1 MTRTA
6 IATFTL
12 LAVISVAAD
21 WPGFRGDGTGASAEK
36 NLPAGFSESSGLRWK
51 ASLPGRGVSG
61 VVTHGERVYV
71 TASSGPRDD
80 RLHVLCFDAA
90 TGAKLW
96 QRQLAATGSTAAHP
110 DTCMAAPTPVAD
122 ATGVYALFASG
133 DVAAFDADGTLR
145 WYRSLVGDYP
155 TVTNQV
161 GMASSP
167 LLADG
172 KLIVPMDNVGE
183 SFLAALDLA
192 TGRNVWKTA
201 RAKEM
206 NWATPAVRTL
216 PDGGSEI
223 LYPGRDLAA
232 YDAATGAKKWSAK
245 LPGGIASPT
254 VAGDLLL
261 TPGGGLNASKLGA
274 AGVTEL
280 WKSPRLQTGMSSP
293 VAYEG
298 KVYGVTSAGLL
309 LCLDAATGKVQWDFR
324 VKGKFSASPVAADGK
339 LYLFNEE
346 GKLLAIKFGAE
357 PELLAESATGERG
370 QATPAVSGGAIY
382 LRGDKSLFCVGAKS
396 PAQ

>member
-1 MTRTA
+1 MTRTLT
-6 IATFTL
+6 ATVTL
-12 LAVISVAAD
+12 LALLNVAAD
-21 WPGFRGDGTGASAEK
+21 WPGFRGTGTGASAEK
-36 NLPAGFSESSGLRWK
+36 NLPTGFSETSGLRWK
-51 ASLPGRGVSG
+51 AALPGRGVSG
-61 VVTHGERVYV
+61 VVTQGSRVYV
-71 TASSGPRDD
+71 TASSGTRDD

-90 TGAKLW
+90 TGAQLW

-155 TVTNQV
+155 TITNQV

-167 LLADG
+167 VLADG

-183 SFLAALDLA
+183 SFLAALDLR
-192 TGRNVWKTA
+192 TGRNLWKTP
-201 RAKEM
+201 RSKEV

-216 PDGGSEI
+216 ADGTSEV
-223 LYPGRDLAA
+223 LFPGRDLAV

-261 TPGGGLNASKLGA
+261 TPGGGVSASKFGA
-274 AGVTEL
+274 GGVTEL

-293 VAYEG
+293 VVYEG

-309 LCLDAATGKVQWDFR
+309 LCVDAATGKVDWDFR
-324 VKGKFSASPVAADGK
+324 VKGKFTASPVAADGK

-346 GKLLAIKFGAE
+346 GKLLAIKLGAE
-357 PELLAESATGERG
+357 PELIAESVTGERG
-370 QATPAVSGGAIY
+370 QATPAVSGGAIF
-382 LRGDKSLFCVGAKS
+382 LRGDKSLFCVGSK
-396 PAQ
+396 

>member
-1 MTRTA
+1 MTRTLT
-6 IATFTL
+6 ATLTL
-12 LAVISVAAD
+12 LAALGVAAD
-21 WPGFRGDGTGASAEK
+21 WPGFRGTGTGASAEK
-36 NLPAGFSESSGLRWK
+36 NLPTGFSATSGLRWK
-51 ASLPGRGVSG
+51 VALPGRGVSG
-61 VVTHGERVYV
+61 VVTHGGRVYV
-71 TASSGPRDD
+71 TASSGSRDD

-90 TGAKLW
+90 TGARLW

-122 ATGVYALFASG
+122 ASGVYALFASG

-167 LLADG
+167 VLADG

-183 SFLAALDLA
+183 SFLAALDLT
-192 TGRNVWKTA
+192 TGRNVWKTP

-206 NWATPAVRTL
+206 NWATPAVRSL
-216 PDGGSEI
+216 ADGGTEI
-223 LYPGRDLAA
+223 LFPGRDLAA
-232 YDAATGAKKWSAK
+232 YDGATGAKKWSAK

-254 VAGDLLL
+254 VSGDLFLM
-261 TPGGGLNASKLGA
+261 PGGGVTASKLGA
-274 AGVTEL
+274 GGVTEL

-293 VAYEG
+293 VAYDG
-298 KVYGVTSAGLL
+298 KVYGVTSAGVL
-309 LCLDAATGKVQWDFR
+309 LCVDAATGKVDWDFR

-346 GKLLAIKFGAE
+346 GKLLAVKLGAE
-357 PELLAESATGERG
+357 PELVAESATGERG
-370 QATPAVSGGAIY
+370 QATPAVSGGAIF
-382 LRGDKSLFCVGAKS
+382 LRGDKSLFCVGSK
-396 PAQ
+396 